1 MPGKGVRTMFEILD
15 IIEDVLRILTLQNG
29 GVRGGFPPRTD
40 QSSGPERTIRR
51 GHRRVDGERRL

>member
-1 MPGKGVRTMFEILD
+1 MFEILD
-15 IIEDVLRILTLQNG
+15 IIEDVLPILTLQNG
-29 GVRGGFPPRTD
+29 AVRGGFPPRTD